1 MTPYYQDA
9 SVTLFCGDAMRVLAE
24 IGAVDHAIF
33 DPPYSEHV
41 HTKSR
46 SGKRRDDGAVSAPV
60 DLGFAALTPGLR
72 SHVAQHCASQVR
84 RWSLAFSDVE
94 SVWHW
99 RQDFEDAGL
108 DYCRT
113 GAWVKEGATPQF
125 TGDRPAAGFEAIVI
139 AHRRGKKRWN
149 GGGTHAVWT
158 VPVVQDRGRSK
169 QRAHPT
175 QKPDELMC
183 QLVSLFTDPG
193 ETILDMFAGSGT
205 TLAAAK
211 RLGRRAIG
219 IEQNEAF
226 CRAAVER
233 LRQGSLLGA
242 TA

>member
-1 MTPYYQDA
+1 MTPFYQDA
-9 SVTLFCGDAMRVLAE
+9 AVTLYCGDCRSVLPE
-24 IGAVDHAIF
+24 IGVVDHAIF

-46 SGKRRDDGAVSAPV
+46 SGSRAGGEISTSV
-60 DLGFAALTPGLR
+60 DFGFEALTPDLR
-72 SHVAQHCASQVR
+72 AHVAQLCAATVR

-94 SVWHW
+94 STHLW
-99 RQDFEDAGL
+99 RDDFEAAGL

-113 GAWVKEGATPQF
+113 GAWIKEGATPQF
-125 TGDRPAAGFEAIVI
+125 TGDRPAVGFEAITIV
-139 AHRRGKKRWN
+139 HRKGKKRWN
-149 GGGTHAVWT
+149 GGGSHAVWS
-158 VPVVQDRGRSK
+158 VPVVQDRGKSK
-169 QRAHPT
+169 QRVHPT

-193 ETILDMFAGSGT
+193 EVILDMFAGSGT

-226 CRAAVER
+226 CRMAVDR